1 MSNLQTIVNAISFCH
16 YSINMLYIKRNCHIY
31 PDMKQVQVQNITQMS
46 YFKRNGKNEEN
57 KKKTQI
63 VACSHC
69 DFGFQIYLLSPAAQH
84 FNPFF
89 IIVVVTSHMLMW
101 SWLHE
106 GIQSLDIVTHAMYVT
121 ISRPNHCAR
130 YYDQNGYK
138 CLTLLLIF
146 YW

>member
-1 MSNLQTIVNAISFCH
+1 
-16 YSINMLYIKRNCHIY
+16 
-31 PDMKQVQVQNITQMS
+31 MKVQVRNITQMS
-46 YFKRNGKNEEN
+46 YLKRNGKNEG
-57 KKKTQI
+57 KKTHQI

-69 DFGFQIYLLSPAAQH
+69 DFGFQIHLLSPAALY

-101 SWLHE
+101 SCSHV
-106 GIQSLDIVTHAMYVT
+106 GFQSLDIVTRAMYVT
-121 ISRPNHCAR
+121 ISRPKHCAR
-130 YYDQNGYK
+130 CDDQNGYK